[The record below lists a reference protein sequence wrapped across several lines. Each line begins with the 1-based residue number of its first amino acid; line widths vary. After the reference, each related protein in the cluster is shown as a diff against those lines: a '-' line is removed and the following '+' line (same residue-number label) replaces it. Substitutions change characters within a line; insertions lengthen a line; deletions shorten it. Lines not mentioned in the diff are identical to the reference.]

1 MILALLTVLMS
12 FAGSSATEHN
22 AFKPAPATGSSTY
35 TVKSH
40 KPPAPWKSSHKGG
53 TGPPPADYPAFQLY
67 AQDYTHVTALDG
79 SWGGYGYN
87 DDAGKYKSFP
97 LNFGNDN
104 HSEAF
109 VFQAFPAQNSDD
121 EPNPWGKEDD
131 NAADDKLHSAPF
143 LSMTVSYPYGE
154 VGQNL
159 MGMISAHLPLT
170 RISKTRKRCRC
181 RW

>member
-67 AQDYTHVTALDG
+67 ARTIRMSPRSMDPGEDTAIMMTL
-79 SWGGYGYN
+79 
-87 DDAGKYKSFP
+87 
-97 LNFGNDN
+97 GNT
-104 HSEAF
+104 S
-109 VFQAFPAQNSDD
+109 PS
-121 EPNPWGKEDD
+121 P
-131 NAADDKLHSAPF
+131 
-143 LSMTVSYPYGE
+143 
-154 VGQNL
+154 
-159 MGMISAHLPLT
+159 
-170 RISKTRKRCRC
+170 
-181 RW
+181 